1 MLYKRCDMREFDE
14 LKMLKEFKAREG
26 WSYDRIAR
34 VTGLHNRTI
43 QGWFLGKNKPS
54 PMARKVLRAFLIEHL

>member
-1 MLYKRCDMREFDE
+1 MREFDE
-14 LKMLKEFKAREG
+14 LKLLKEFKAEKG

-34 VTGLHNRTI
+34 ATGLHSRTI

-54 PMARKVLRAFLIEHL
+54 PMAKKVLRAFLIEHL